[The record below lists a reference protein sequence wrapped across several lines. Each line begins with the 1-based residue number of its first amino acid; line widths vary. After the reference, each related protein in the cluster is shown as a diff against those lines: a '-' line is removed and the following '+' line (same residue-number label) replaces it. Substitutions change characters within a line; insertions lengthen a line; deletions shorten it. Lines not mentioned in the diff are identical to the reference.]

1 MSRPEL
7 NETLTALVGAVPLGG
22 PTDPSVTVAE
32 IDLDVPM
39 EVTLARRGSGLVLLA
54 APGHTRFVSGVLP
67 VVHRTRLVI
76 VGGSGTAGPSLGS
89 LCDVPPEGWSR

>member
-22 PTDPSVTVAE
+22 PTDTSVTVAE
-32 IDLDVPM
+32 VDLDVPM
-39 EVTLARRGSGLVLLA
+39 EVTLVRRGSGLVLLA

-76 VGGSGTAGPSLGS
+76 VGGSGTADPSFGS
-89 LCDVPPEGWSR
+89 PWDVPPQGWLR